1 MSVNCS
7 VSGHLNKI
15 IDRIVD
21 AKSLGDLE
29 SSIVE
34 YLRDSISADT
44 DVAVKDIA
52 QTLVMI
58 DKNPDFRDGLLGL
71 GGRSIING
79 WLSVENAT
87 NWILDRIHPGESST
101 QDDSSKIDAL
111 DTNTEQED
119 INQLSAAFLMKKYG
133 GNSTAKA
140 DLLRRFNRLVTGMFF
155 VRLDGNGEVRT
166 QADLEANIAKSLND
180 LYSRLIKAA
189 QDCGLPTTGLPKV
202 LVVLGSEKKTRE
214 NWAIYKSVSQ
224 YWKNLLE
231 EKPSALNDIAI
242 RSKSGEKFFKDE
254 LEVIQNDF
262 ILNHF
267 DELLLTR
274 FKDGFKIKGESAG
287 QFTGVTFNGI
297 HKYVKSDNNQK
308 LRVTWSSDEEQNS
321 AIDESA
327 QQLKAFF
334 DGLIVTSID
343 ASQSEKN
350 TSTQEIADT
359 WVKIIAKIRQS
370 STPIKFN
377 TGAALDEYLTP
388 REKSL
393 LAQCLPNGEG
403 FGVADATLQELTRR
417 ISDPEMMRL
426 FFKIVGYDGD
436 SLVDMPMTI
445 AQRSLMHTIYNEI
458 FSSESPFYKSFIHG
472 QSNPVI
478 GNAPKNYYEWFSGFF
493 GNLSMIPMGETYL
506 DPNTGVTQR
515 NKAES
520 GADAGAYAKQSQIN
534 ATHSATVDF
543 EGKGKEYIKRTRNF
557 TLNPTELTP
566 ENKYIDIHLAGYDSS
581 MEDPN
586 MTIRRFDTGKMIV
599 FDEFGKE
606 VDLTSLTSN
615 SSIYSALQNFYFEV
629 LGLQHYERGAATT
642 ALGDNGLHIADLLD
656 LATDVLYNYSVSY
669 NLADKPLSSR
679 EYLKEA
685 GKYFSK
691 EEDKPTKA
699 QRDGSDLNGISSRN
713 TGRLISLLRATDFL
727 EGRIRDAVNKSADG
741 TNINV
746 ISTSQLAYSAYD
758 QWMRAKAKGNY
769 ACEGFSLF
777 DAFKGLEFARDVK
790 LEHGD
795 NKRVTAFSEAE
806 MFARNFIAGYLTP
819 TVASVEQLYRVIPL
833 VISDKSRIPDA
844 RIDMLAINPL
854 NGKAWKDCSE
864 QEIREATAA
873 ELGGYYQKA
882 FAEFGRRFGLLH
894 TALLDNS
901 GTRVVKSFGSTD
913 ADTDVDFYLS
923 ALTAALSGSKS
934 LDFGYSDG
942 FAAFNEVTKQ
952 FKAQHEAEF
961 DGYILSPTAT
971 FDRTSPYFDFIVNY
985 ALEETHVLGQ
995 TAQEVQAALVQGHQ
1009 EFIALDTAGRE
1020 HAIAEWKAL
1029 KKAVK
1034 NKEANSFELSG
1045 SPLYQFIKFREAGLD
1060 SITDRAKTAIGNV
1073 FHELTAHSKQ
1083 LGNPVTLPANS
1094 SYVMT
1099 GDGSI
1104 YINPVLVDQLYR
1116 WDIIKSDREAQ
1127 RLLPPGLSITTGE
1140 GKAKDFFD
1148 HKAQQ
1153 TLKNVL
1159 QDGGVIKLEGPAKTA
1174 LTSETSGQKIKF
1186 DDVDAPVAVGEH
1198 MVLGAISYPVRKD
1211 GEIVT
1216 RTELL
1221 FDKYSIEDSYILK
1234 QAFNY
1239 KKYHSGDDSFN
1250 FNSAAEW
1257 FESPEFSFTDFEQ
1270 AASAALAL
1278 REDLIGNKKAFEE
1291 HWADREQRLRD
1302 SLESK
1307 TKQGIQKRDKAI
1319 AKQQAHISELANSGN
1334 TRDLAEAQQYLDHLL
1349 KEKSE
1354 YITKQDAYAKD
1365 KIAEFVA
1372 TKRETAKEYKDL
1384 KKSSKPIKNP
1394 QVKVHVN
1401 PHLSRYN
1408 ALSFMFGQEYTIATV
1423 GSHINHPGMK
1433 AMKDGLIAMEA
1444 LCFQQQTKRNVSLTA
1459 TKNKYNLNRWNGLS
1473 EFGKV
1478 CIISN
1483 TKDAVYN
1490 LTGTR
1495 DEVFNDDGA
1504 CYTLGPTHYWEN
1516 ASLGS
1521 NAVGIDKKTF
1531 FHMHDSGTGT
1541 GYIGKDAGFTANNN
1555 RIRDSLFY
1563 AYLNY
1568 RGLSDTDNEL
1578 TPYLQGAQQGLD
1590 ITHRF
1595 GFKPGQAQQ
1604 SGEIIKFPNFSYE
1617 KVIVRNKDGVEVPQ
1631 LNFQELTGN
1640 WDAIPEH
1647 ATVTVRGNT
1656 IKFDA
1661 ATGITSFE
1669 ATVDGNVIQLQTVL
1683 KNVHD
1688 IWKFFGGAYSG
1699 KATNG
1704 VINSEDYDDSSMQY
1718 TAEVCNLVGERIN
1731 GTGDNDII
1739 ESQSQVNQYL
1749 KKSVIYYMPTVESVK
1764 QGAAN
1769 VNDVSQL
1776 DNFDYAFTSMEMD
1789 LNDSGVQ
1796 LNAEHHADDTVISM
1810 MTQVLNALGARG
1822 YTAQQGDRTYQA
1834 LRALTE
1840 TNLKDYIDWVISQNS
1855 NLNPT
1860 DETRD
1865 QLNNFIAQIITKT
1878 IRSADLDDGTLIA
1891 ALTFQARKALEEK
1904 AGNLNYTEIVKYI
1917 PIDDLGLLRG
1927 HMSKIA
1933 SQLVKSCIKVKF
1945 PGSMDV
1951 LSPSNGRFLLYD
1963 GKLMSQYKGDLRS
1976 LQEKDKQAQKEA
1988 HRNTHAIRLG
1998 TTYRLSLGESNDL
2011 PLDLSTFMLGT
2022 VNSDGTVD
2030 VKINTP
2036 AEYWAVQDFMMRN
2049 PDVRISEV
2057 FSAGRDL
2064 AAYGVTFSTE
2074 GPAPEQYNIWDL
2086 ASVHDLYNESMTG
2099 TKEQKREAL
2108 RKLQEVLG
2116 SISSDPNF
2124 DYAEVRYFDTASGTW
2139 ATKRVKVDKKSINIA
2154 PYEVIM
2160 SMHDEKQFGLR
2171 AGDDVKTISENKLFF
2186 LDRFI
2191 QQNFDKEGDNDKYF
2205 DFELRPMREED
2216 KIWISLEDKPVDTK
2230 YFTPVN
2236 GNIYEDASNPNDVK
2250 YWQLNFEG
2258 EKVRRLFSKQDKVY
2272 KGAGGET
2279 LIVTSSPEFYLDT
2292 TQHTSL
2298 TISTR
2303 VADRDPDRLIE
2314 IFDKHLM
2321 NTSNSGIKSFLKKFK
2336 MRLDGINEEEVD
2348 EETVDTSD
2356 FVNSLGKNRDTVATQ
2371 LRSFINVGRQDFVDS
2386 INKVKA
2392 VIASNGTP
2400 EEKLS
2405 RLLGRDENG
2414 KWQVKDA
2421 KVRRII
2427 ENTLETH
2434 TSFLKSLEVLAARIP
2449 AQCMQSFMAMKIAG
2463 FDRSGVNT
2471 AYVSRFQIYLQ
2482 GSDFD
2487 IDKVSLLG
2495 FKFRNGKF
2503 VTWSPFMDISS
2514 IENLEASLE
2523 IPFPT
2528 GRAVSAV
2535 EDSAK
2540 RCTLG
2545 DSILYGLHSGVEK
2558 TEQGKLRYVM
2568 TDNDGNV
2575 LFALD
2580 PIVEIDPRYNELPT
2594 EADLWTMAGQLTA
2607 MATDNPEQLKATL
2620 LLLAKDGY
2628 FITDERG
2635 TRTLK
2640 VREFIPEDILDAIE
2654 NGNDV
2659 NLVKLRSSLIN
2670 GVKEAATK
2678 YGAGDIKGYSLVIG
2692 NTNIFDPTVRKAIQR
2707 SLAYITREGQTLVT
2721 ESPEVASMLSEYGF
2735 DVGENGTVIRSTSNI
2750 SAAEDFLSFIEA
2762 NTSRDPRRPG
2772 LFIRK
2777 GGKYILN
2784 TGANYRGNKVELLH
2798 NLATFIQAVNDFG
2811 GIPEFGDGSHDDYD
2825 NSIADILREVNR
2837 HNLSLSRNSNNLQD
2851 ALINF
2856 ISTSMYSISK
2866 NPINQIQ
2873 AQSSVDASDGT
2884 VKITKDMAKK
2894 SEYSKKL
2901 VEFNPGSV
2909 TSIFRMTKLTL
2920 GGKTNVGI
2928 TASSLKTFE
2937 ALTQYTYNTLNHG
2950 TAERIS
2956 ALLSSGT
2963 FVGQNVQMIAN
2974 PYQQNKQNFLPFDA
2988 YLALQEAQSRFD
3000 FDAYLWYS
3008 GILSLSTDNAKD
3020 PTTVKINAGEKTL
3033 SLYLA
3038 GLAVGVDMQA
3048 LIPIMTSRAG
3058 VMITQLME
3066 SNIFT
3071 GQKGLFDVA
3080 AVIRYIDNPEDF
3092 IKTLN
3097 SETLNLLAKKYAE
3110 ITYTKGMEVPTL
3122 ADIVRDSKFHSYLL
3136 ANAET
3141 IILNRLKSEHLKD
3154 SEKAALRGGLRDIN
3168 KYNTTRKTILNCS
3181 IEYEGNTYYP
3191 FSEIKKL
3198 NAVLQEMRIFSQ
3210 IGRLNQGL
3218 PNTIAEQ
3225 LVWKERFESAIA
3237 KRMNNMTARE
3247 KADPKF
3253 KRASTRLTELNKS
3266 IGVTGRTN
3274 LQKVNFLA
3282 FVENPEY
3289 RQAIIEIYDD
3299 LKVVVNPYAAMSE
3312 LAHYFGYMQ
3321 TAAAM
3326 FRTNE
3331 ASNIYQTAEYII
3343 GSLYKLSG
3351 TEQEKTNQVSRVLD
3365 WISNSMT
3372 ASFMRE
3378 SVAPIKVSLGEDSN
3392 FRPYLQSHSLTMQ
3405 RKKTAESNFTLV
3417 LGDDTSNATF
3427 KVLMEEV
3434 IIPRLQESHVNNAFL
3449 DSLTPTKFD
3458 KTYDKNFIVKTAT
3471 ATSGA
3476 PRADFELESLSK
3488 YKVGLSALVGETID
3502 ELGGMSII
3510 DALFLYNLIVNGGK
3524 VSQTSLS
3531 MVFEDYAMS
3540 QGKTDET
3547 YGNFGSQLISDYYDS
3562 RRIRENTLLEEIED
3576 MSSEAKKKLAMA
3588 MATVDPN
3595 FTTGK
3600 AYIIHLNPATRKYEL
3615 LYSDE
3620 KQKKQAK
3627 AAAEADE
3634 YVEAGLT
3641 AEDLDY
3647 SDGLEDQVS
3656 DVDEDETGPETTAQR
3671 YEKELVKQ
3679 HYERV
3684 GIFNS
3689 GKVMQSMIVSPSF
3702 DDSSLA
3708 EILYEN
3714 PMTGEVRVK
3723 YQGKLLKFKDLVDMM
3738 TPTARES
3745 LKAKNMKELLRAAG
3759 FIKGSNKITP
3769 GKMLGSVN
3777 DLIKYLTE
3785 EQC

>member
-7 VSGHLNKI
+7 VSGHLNQI

-21 AKSLGDLE
+21 VKSLGDLE

-34 YLRDSISADT
+34 YLRESIHADT

-52 QTLVMI
+52 QALVLI
-58 DKNPDFRDGLLGL
+58 GKNPDFRDVLLEI
-71 GGRSIING
+71 GGRDIING
-79 WLSVENAT
+79 WLSIENAT

-101 QDDSSKIDAL
+101 QDDSSKIDNL
-111 DTNTEQED
+111 DIHTEQED
-119 INQLSAAFLMKKYG
+119 LNQLSASFLVKKYG

-140 DLLRRFNRLVTGMFF
+140 DLLRRFNRLVTSMFF

-166 QADLEANIAKSLND
+166 QADLEANITKSIND
-180 LYSRLIKAA
+180 LYKRLVKAA
-189 QDCGLPTTGLPKV
+189 QDCKLPTDGLPKI
-202 LVVLGSEKKTRE
+202 LIHAREKTTRE

-224 YWKNLLE
+224 QWKSLLE
-231 EKPSALNDIAI
+231 SKPTTLNDIAI
-242 RSKSGEKFFKDE
+242 NSKSGDKLLKDE

-267 DELLLTR
+267 DELLLTQ

-297 HKYVKSDNNQK
+297 HKYVKADGNHN
-308 LRVTWSSDEEQNS
+308 LRVSWTSDEEQSS
-321 AIDESA
+321 AVVETS

-334 DGLIVTSID
+334 DGLIVTSLN
-343 ASQSEKN
+343 ASQSEKT

-359 WVKIIAKIRQS
+359 WVKIIAQIRQS
-370 STPIKFN
+370 PIPIKFN
-377 TGAALDEYLTP
+377 TGEELDAYLTP
-388 REKSL
+388 HEKDL
-393 LAQCLPNGEG
+393 LAQCRPNGNG
-403 FGVADATLQELTRR
+403 FGIADATLQELARR
-417 ISDPEMMRL
+417 TSDPEMMRL
-426 FFKIVGYDGD
+426 FFKVLGYDGN
-436 SLVDMPMTI
+436 SLVDMKMSI
-445 AQRSLMHTIYNEI
+445 AQRSLIHTIYNEI
-458 FSSESPFYKSFIHG
+458 FSTESPFYKSFVHS

-493 GNLSMIPMGETYL
+493 SNLSMIPMGETYL
-506 DPNTGVTQR
+506 DADTGITQR

-520 GADAGAYAKQSQIN
+520 GVDSGAYAKQSQIN
-534 ATHSATVDF
+534 ATYSATVDF
-543 EGKGKEYIKRTRNF
+543 TSKGKDYIKRTRNF
-557 TLNPTELTP
+557 TLNPSELTTK
-566 ENKYIDIHLAGYDSS
+566 NKYIDIHLPGYDSS
-581 MEDPN
+581 MGTPN
-586 MTIRRFDTGKMIV
+586 MTIRRFDTGSMIV
-599 FDEFGKE
+599 YDEFGKE
-606 VDLTSLTSN
+606 VDLANLVYN
-615 SSIYSALQNFYFEV
+615 SSMHTALQDFYFEV
-629 LGLQHYERGAATT
+629 LGLQHYERRAAET
-642 ALGDNGLHIADLLD
+642 ALGDNGLHISDLLD

-669 NLADKPLSSR
+669 NLADKPLSSA

-685 GKYFSK
+685 GNYFSRD
-691 EEDKPTKA
+691 ELKPTKVQSDA
-699 QRDGSDLNGISSRN
+699 SDLNGISKRN
-713 TGRLISLLRATDFL
+713 TGRLTSLLRATDFL
-727 EGRIRDAVNKSADG
+727 EGRVRDAVNRSADG

-758 QWMRAKAKGNY
+758 QWMRALAKGDY
-769 ACEGFSLF
+769 ACEGFSLIK
-777 DAFKGLEFARDVK
+777 AFKGLEFGRDVK
-790 LEHGD
+790 LEHGE
-795 NKRVTAFSEAE
+795 NKRVTALSEAE

-819 TVASVEQLYRVIPL
+819 TVASVDQLYRIIPL

-864 QEIREATAA
+864 QEIREATIA

-882 FAEFGRRFGLLH
+882 FTEFKKRFGILH
-894 TALLDNS
+894 NALLDSN
-901 GTRVVKSFGSTD
+901 GTRVVKSFGSD
-913 ADTDVDFYLS
+913 EANSDVDFYLTNLAT
-923 ALTAALSGSKS
+923 ALAKNKS
-934 LDFGYSDG
+934 LDFGYSNG
-942 FAAFNEVTKQ
+942 FAEFNAVTKQ
-952 FKAQHEAEF
+952 FKAKCEAEF
-961 DGYILSPTAT
+961 DAYFLSPTAT
-971 FDRTSPYFDFIVNY
+971 FDRTSKYFDFITNY
-985 ALEETHVLGQ
+985 AVEETHVLGH
-995 TAQEVQAALVQGHQ
+995 TVQEVQMALIQGHQ
-1009 EFIALDTAGRE
+1009 EFMALDEAGRE
-1020 HAIAEWKAL
+1020 QAIAKWKAL

-1034 NKEANSFELSG
+1034 SGEANSFELSG
-1045 SPLYQFIKFREAGLD
+1045 NPLYQFIKFREAGID

-1073 FHELTAHSKQ
+1073 FHELAVHSKQ

-1099 GDGSI
+1099 GDANI
-1104 YINPVLVDQLYR
+1104 YVNPVLVDQLYR
-1116 WDIIKSDREAQ
+1116 WDIIKSDKEAQ
-1127 RLLPPGLSITTGE
+1127 RLLPPGLSITSGE
-1140 GKAKDFFD
+1140 GKADAFFK

-1159 QDGGVIKLEGPAKTA
+1159 QDGGVIKLSGQAKTA
-1174 LTSETSGQKIKF
+1174 LTSEDSGQQIKF
-1186 DDVDAPVAVGEH
+1186 DGIDDPVAVGEH
-1198 MVLGAISYPVRKD
+1198 MVLGVISYPARQD
-1211 GEIVT
+1211 GEIVI
-1216 RTELL
+1216 RTERL

-1239 KKYHSGDDSFN
+1239 KKYHSGNDSFN

-1257 FESPEFSFTDFEQ
+1257 FESPEFNFTDFEQ
-1270 AASAALAL
+1270 AASAALEL
-1278 REDLIGNKKAFEE
+1278 REKLIGSKKAFDE
-1291 HWADREQRLRD
+1291 HWKEKEDQLIA
-1302 SLESK
+1302 SLNLK
-1307 TKQGIQKRDKAI
+1307 TQKGVEKRDKAI
-1319 AKQQAHISELANSGN
+1319 AKQKVRISELSRSGSN
-1334 TRDLAEAQQYLDHLL
+1334 RDLAEAQQYLDYLV
-1349 KEKSE
+1349 KEKE
-1354 YITKQDAYAKD
+1354 DYLAKQNVYIKD
-1365 KIAEFVA
+1365 RLAEFA
-1372 TKRETAKEYKDL
+1372 ETKRETAKEYKDI
-1384 KKSSKPIKNP
+1384 KKSSKPIKDFT
-1394 QVKVHVN
+1394 VKVHVN
-1401 PHLSRYN
+1401 PYLSRYN
-1408 ALSFMFGQEYTIATV
+1408 AISFMFGQEYTIATV
-1423 GSHINHPGMK
+1423 GSHINHPGIK

-1459 TKNKYNLNRWNGLS
+1459 TKNKYHLNRWDGLS
-1473 EFGKV
+1473 EFGKI

-1504 CYTLGPTHYWEN
+1504 CYTSGPTHYWEN

-1531 FHMHDSGTGT
+1531 FHMHDSKTGT

-1568 RGLSDTDNEL
+1568 RGLSDPDNEL
-1578 TPYLQGAQQGLD
+1578 APYLQGAFQGLD

-1595 GFKPGQAQQ
+1595 GFKQGQNTQV
-1604 SGEIIKFPNFSYE
+1604 GEIIKFPNFSYE
-1617 KVIVRNKDGVEVPQ
+1617 KVIVKDKNGIKVPE
-1631 LNFQELTGN
+1631 LNFVELTGT
-1640 WDAIPEH
+1640 WDKIPEN
-1647 ATVTVRGNT
+1647 ATITVRGNT
-1656 IKFDA
+1656 VKFDPS
-1661 ATGITSFE
+1661 TGITSFD
-1669 ATVDGNVIQLQTVL
+1669 ATVDGNVFQMQTVL

-1749 KKSVIYYMPTVESVK
+1749 KKSVVYYMPTVESVK
-1764 QGAAN
+1764 QGASN
-1769 VNDVSQL
+1769 VNDVLQL
-1776 DNFDYAFTSMEMD
+1776 NNFGYAFASMEMD

-1840 TNLKDYIDWVISQNS
+1840 TNLKDYIDWVINQNAH
-1855 NLNPT
+1855 LNPT
-1860 DETRD
+1860 EETRS
-1865 QLNNFIAQIITKT
+1865 QLNNFLAQIITKT
-1878 IRSADLDDGTLIA
+1878 IRSADLDDGTLVA
-1891 ALTFQARKALEEK
+1891 ALTFQARKALEDK
-1904 AGNLNYTEIVKYI
+1904 AGNLNYDEIVKYI

-1927 HMSKIA
+1927 HISKIS

-1963 GKLMSQYKGDLRS
+1963 GKLLSQYKGDFKA
-1976 LQEKDKQAQKEA
+1976 LQEKDRIAQSKA

-1998 TTYRLSLGESNDL
+1998 TTYRLSLGKSNDL

-2022 VNSDGTVD
+2022 VNADGTVD

-2049 PDVRISEV
+2049 PEVRISEV
-2057 FSAGRDL
+2057 FSVGRDL
-2064 AAYGVTFSTE
+2064 AAYGVTFLTE
-2074 GPAPEQYNIWDL
+2074 GPTPEQYNIWDL

-2099 TKEQKREAL
+2099 TKEQKKEAL

-2124 DYAEVRYFDTASGTW
+2124 EYAEVRYFDAGEW
-2139 ATKRVKVDKKSINIA
+2139 KTKRVKVDKKSINVA

-2191 QQNFDKEGDNDKYF
+2191 KQNFDKEGDNDKYF

-2216 KIWISLEDKPVDTK
+2216 KVWISLEDKPVDTN
-2230 YFTPVN
+2230 YFTPIS
-2236 GNIYEDASNPNDVK
+2236 GNIYEDASNPNDIK
-2250 YWQLNFEG
+2250 YWQLNYEG
-2258 EKVRRLFSKQDKVY
+2258 EKVRRLYSKQDRVY

-2279 LIVTSSPEFYLDT
+2279 LIVTNNPEFYLDN

-2303 VADRDPDRLIE
+2303 IAERDPDRLIE

-2321 NTSNSGIKSFLKKFK
+2321 KTSNGGVKSFLKKFK
-2336 MRLDGINEEEVD
+2336 MRLEDINEEDID
-2348 EETVDTSD
+2348 EENVDVSD
-2356 FVNSLGKNRDTVATQ
+2356 FISMLGKNKDTVASELQ
-2371 LRSFINVGRQDFVDS
+2371 SFINAGRQRFIESIKEVQNVIDS
-2386 INKVKA
+2386 NDTSENKLR
-2392 VIASNGTP
+2392 I
-2400 EEKLS
+2400 
-2405 RLLGRDENG
+2405 LLGKDENG
-2414 KWQVKDA
+2414 KSRVKDA
-2421 KVRRII
+2421 KVRRMI
-2427 ENTLETH
+2427 ESTLETH

-2514 IENLEASLE
+2514 IENLEASLD

-2528 GRAVSAV
+2528 GRKVYAV

-2558 TEQGKLRYVM
+2558 TEDGKLRYVM
-2568 TDNDGNV
+2568 TNTDGNV
-2575 LFALD
+2575 LFSLD
-2580 PIVEIDPRYNELPT
+2580 PIVEIDPRYEELPKI
-2594 EADLWTMAGQLTA
+2594 ADLWTMAGQLTA
-2607 MATDNPEQLKATL
+2607 IATDTPEQLNATL
-2620 LLLAKDGY
+2620 LLLSKDGY
-2628 FITDERG
+2628 TITDQYG

-2640 VREFIPEDILDAIE
+2640 VREFIPEDILNAIE
-2654 NGNDV
+2654 SGDNV
-2659 NLVKLRSSLIN
+2659 NLVKLRSSIIN
-2670 GVKEAATK
+2670 GVKEAAAK
-2678 YGAGDIKGYSLVIG
+2678 YGAGEIKGYKLAL
-2692 NTNIFDPTVRKAIQR
+2692 NNINISDPIVRKAIQR
-2707 SLAYITREGQTLVT
+2707 SLVYITREGQSLIT
-2721 ESPEVASMLSEYGF
+2721 ENPEVSSMLSEYGF
-2735 DVGENGTVIRSTSNI
+2735 DIGEDGVVTRSNSNI
-2750 SAAEDFLSFIEA
+2750 SAASDFLSFIEA
-2762 NTSRDPRRPG
+2762 NVSKDPKHPG
-2772 LFIRK
+2772 LFIRGK
-2777 GGKYILN
+2777 NGKYVLN
-2784 TGANYRGNKVELLH
+2784 TGVNYRGNKVEHLH
-2798 NLATFIQAVNDFG
+2798 KLATFIQAVNDFG
-2811 GIPEFGDGSHDDYD
+2811 GIPQFGDGKHDGYD
-2825 NSIADILREVNR
+2825 NSIEDILKEINN
-2837 HNLSLSRNSNNLQD
+2837 HNLSLSKNSSNLQD

-2937 ALTQYTYNTLNHG
+2937 ALTQYTYNTLNRG

-2956 ALLSSGT
+2956 ALLSNCT
-2963 FVGQNVQMIAN
+2963 FVGQNVRMIAN
-2974 PYQQNKQNFLPFDA
+2974 PYQQNKQNFLPFDT
-2988 YLALQEAQSRFD
+2988 YLALQEAQERFD

-3020 PTTVKINAGEKTL
+3020 PTTVKINAGDKTI

-3071 GQKGLFDVA
+3071 GQTGLFDVA
-3080 AVIRYIDNPEDF
+3080 SVIRYIDNPEGF

-3097 SETLNLLAKKYAE
+3097 NETLKLISEKYIE
-3110 ITYTKGMEVPTL
+3110 LTYTKGMEVPSIDDL
-3122 ADIVRDSKFHSYLL
+3122 VKDSKFQSYLL
-3136 ANAET
+3136 ANSET
-3141 IILNRLKSEHLKD
+3141 IIRNRLKVEHVKE
-3154 SEKAALRGGLRDIN
+3154 SEKSALRNGLREIT

-3191 FSEIKKL
+3191 FNEIKKL
-3198 NAVLQEMRIFSQ
+3198 NDVLQEMRIFSQ
-3210 IGRLNQGL
+3210 IGRLNQTL

-3225 LVWKERFESAIA
+3225 LVWKEKFESAIA
-3237 KRMNNMTARE
+3237 KRMNNMSARE

-3253 KRASTRLTELNKS
+3253 KRASAKLTELNKS
-3266 IGVTGRTN
+3266 IGVKGRTN
-3274 LQKVNFLA
+3274 LSKVNFLE

-3289 RQAIIEIYDD
+3289 RQGIIEVYDD

-3312 LAHYFGYMQ
+3312 LSHYFGYMQ

-3326 FRTNE
+3326 FRANE

-3351 TEQEKTNQVSRVLD
+3351 TEKEKTNQVSRVLD

-3378 SVAPIKVSLGEDSN
+3378 SIPPIKVNLGDDSN
-3392 FRPYLQSHSLTMQ
+3392 FRPYLPSHTLTMQ
-3405 RKKTAESNFTLV
+3405 RKKTAEPNLTLV
-3417 LGDDTSNATF
+3417 LGDDVSNATF

-3434 IIPRLQESHVNNAFL
+3434 IIPKLQESHVNNALL
-3449 DSLTPTKFD
+3449 DGLTPTKFD
-3458 KTYDKNFIVKTAT
+3458 KTYDKNFIVKIAT
-3471 ATSGA
+3471 ATSGS
-3476 PRADFELESLSK
+3476 PKADFELESLSK

-3502 ELGGMSII
+3502 ELDGMNAI

-3531 MVFEDYAMS
+3531 MVFEDYARS

-3547 YGNFGSQLISDYYDS
+3547 YGNFGSSLIADYYNS
-3562 RRIRENTLLEEIED
+3562 RRIRENSLLEEIED

-3588 MATVDPN
+3588 MATVDFN
-3595 FTTGK
+3595 FTSGK
-3600 AYIIHLNPATRKYEL
+3600 AYIIHQNPATRKYEL
-3615 LYSDE
+3615 LYSE
-3620 KQKKQAK
+3620 KNQKKQAK
-3627 AAAEADE
+3627 IATESEE
-3634 YVEAGLT
+3634 YVEIGLDASDFDYNDDLEEQISQIDSQDVGPKTT
-3641 AEDLDY
+3641 AERY
-3647 SDGLEDQVS
+3647 
-3656 DVDEDETGPETTAQR
+3656 EDELDKYG
-3671 YEKELVKQ
+3671 YK
-3679 HYERV
+3679 RV

-3689 GKVMQSMIVSPSF
+3689 GKAMQAMIVSPSF
-3702 DDSSLA
+3702 EDTKIA
-3708 EILYEN
+3708 ELLYEN
-3714 PMTGEVRVK
+3714 PITGEIRVK
-3723 YQGKLLKFKDLVDMM
+3723 YQGKLLKYKDLVDMM
-3738 TPTARES
+3738 TPKAKES

-3769 GKMLGSVN
+3769 GKMLGSVD